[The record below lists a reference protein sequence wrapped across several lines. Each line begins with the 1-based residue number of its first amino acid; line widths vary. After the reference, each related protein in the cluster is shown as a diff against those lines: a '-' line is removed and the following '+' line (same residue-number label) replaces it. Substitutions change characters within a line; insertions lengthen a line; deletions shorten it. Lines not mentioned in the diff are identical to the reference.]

1 MFLNVSMPTSN
12 DANGS
17 LLIIIDRTARALEK
31 RLQNIFLRA
40 GHNITVEQ
48 WMVMLLLWQQN
59 GQVQQQIADAIA
71 KDKATVT
78 RLINGL
84 EKRNLIVRVPDK
96 NDRRQKHIFLTNLG
110 KQLEED
116 LIMLSI
122 ENAGYAQEHIPP
134 EDIQKCSD
142 VLYKV
147 YERLT
152 QG

>member
-1 MFLNVSMPTSN
+1 MPGSS
-12 DANGS
+12 DANSS
-17 LLIIIDRTARALEK
+17 LLIILDRTARALEK

-40 GHNITVEQ
+40 GHDITVEQ

-59 GQVQQQIADAIA
+59 GQFQQQIADAIA

-78 RLINGL
+78 RLLNGL

-96 NDRRQKHIFLTNLG
+96 ADRRQKQIFLTNLG

-122 ENAGYAQEHIPP
+122 ENAKFAQEHIPA

-142 VLYKV
+142 VLYQV

-152 QG
+152 QE